1 MRPVRKC
8 SKPACGEHAVVTL
21 TYVYAD
27 STAVLGPLA
36 THAEPHTYDLCT
48 RHSER
53 LTAPRGWEVVRLAPE
68 QTPAEPSR
76 DELMALADAVREV
89 AKSPVPEP
97 QFPPPTVVSGKKGHL
112 RLLRDPQ

>member
-1 MRPVRKC
+1 MRKC
-8 SKPACGEHAVVTL
+8 SKPACGESAVVTL

-36 THAEPHTYDLCT
+36 TTAEPHSYDLCT

-53 LTAPRGWEVVRLAPE
+53 LTAPRGWEIVRLAPD
-68 QTPAEPSR
+68 QVPAEPSR

-89 AKSPVPEP
+89 AKTPVPEP
-97 QFPPPTVVSGKKGHL
+97 QFPPPTVVTGQKGHL
-112 RLLRDPQ
+112 RVLRDPQ